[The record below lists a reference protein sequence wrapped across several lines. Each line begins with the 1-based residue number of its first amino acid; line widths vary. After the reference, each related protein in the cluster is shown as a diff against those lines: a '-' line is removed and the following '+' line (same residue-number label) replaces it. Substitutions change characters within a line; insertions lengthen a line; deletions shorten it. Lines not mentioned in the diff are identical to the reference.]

1 MARKSAKQRA
11 EELAVQLSDK
21 QKPANSKRGGYRGS
35 APPSVIDVSKVP
47 SETLR
52 KIIGESAQLFNR
64 PPCKDDTELTQRL
77 VDFFHYYANNDV
89 GIPTVEKMCLWLGT
103 TRDVLYDW
111 QNGSKGS
118 ARADIV
124 KNAKQILAAI
134 DADLV
139 LNGHINP
146 VAYIFRA
153 KNYYGLKDQQD
164 VVVQAKNIFGDG
176 VSREEIERRLMED
189 TSGKDSE
196 VVDAEFE
203 VKD

>member
-11 EELAVQLSDK
+11 EELAIQLSDSP
-21 QKPANSKRGGYRGS
+21 KPKKRNRGANF
-35 APPSVIDVSKVP
+35 PQVLDVSKVP

-52 KIIGESAQLFNR
+52 AIVAESSRDFKK
-64 PPCKDDTELTQRL
+64 PIVKTDEECMQRL
-77 VDFFHYYANNDV
+77 IDFFDYYANTDGV
-89 GIPTVEKMCLWLGT
+89 GIPTVEKMCLSLGADINT
-103 TRDVLYDW
+103 VLDW
-111 QNGSKGS
+111 QNGSKGGE
-118 ARADIV
+118 RAGII
-124 KNAKQILAAI
+124 KRAKQILAAI

>member
-1 MARKSAKQRA
+1 MARKSTKQKA
-11 EELAVQLSDK
+11 EELALQLSDAP
-21 QKPANSKRGGYRGS
+21 KPKKKNRG
-35 APPSVIDVSKVP
+35 AKPPAVIDVSKVP
-47 SETLR
+47 DTTLR
-52 KIIGESAQLFNR
+52 AIITENARDFKR
-64 PPCKDDTELTQRL
+64 PICKTDEECMQRL
-77 VDFFHYYANNDV
+77 VDFFDYYANTEGV
-89 GIPTVEKMCLWLGT
+89 GIPTVEKMCLALGA
-103 TRDVLYDW
+103 DVNTVWDW
-111 QNGSKGS
+111 QQGTKGENRS
-118 ARADIV
+118 VIV
-124 KNAKQILAAI
+124 KRAKQILSAI

-164 VVVQAKNIFGDG
+164 VVVQAKNIFGDN

>member
-11 EELAVQLSDK
+11 EELAIQLSDSP
-21 QKPANSKRGGYRGS
+21 KPKKKNRGS

-47 SETLR
+47 DVTLR
-52 KIIGESAQLFNR
+52 AIISENTRDFKK
-64 PPCKDDTELTQRL
+64 PIVKTDEECMQRL
-77 VDFFHYYANNDV
+77 VDFFDYYANTEGV
-89 GIPTVEKMCLWLGT
+89 GIPTVEKMCLALGA
-103 TRDVLYDW
+103 DVNTVWDW
-111 QNGSKGS
+111 QNGAKGDN
-118 ARADIV
+118 RAVIV
-124 KNAKQILAAI
+124 KRAKQILAAI

>member
-11 EELAVQLSDK
+11 EELAIQLSDSP
-21 QKPANSKRGGYRGS
+21 KPKKKNRGS

-47 SETLR
+47 DVTLR
-52 KIIGESAQLFNR
+52 AIISENTRDFKR
-64 PPCKDDTELTQRL
+64 PICKTDEECMQRL
-77 VDFFHYYANNDV
+77 VDFFDYYANTEGV
-89 GIPTVEKMCLWLGT
+89 GIPTVEKMCLALGADINT
-103 TRDVLYDW
+103 VWDW
-111 QNGSKGS
+111 QNGAKGDN
-118 ARADIV
+118 RAVIV
-124 KNAKQILAAI
+124 KRAKQILAAI

-153 KNYYGLKDQQD
+153 KKDQQD